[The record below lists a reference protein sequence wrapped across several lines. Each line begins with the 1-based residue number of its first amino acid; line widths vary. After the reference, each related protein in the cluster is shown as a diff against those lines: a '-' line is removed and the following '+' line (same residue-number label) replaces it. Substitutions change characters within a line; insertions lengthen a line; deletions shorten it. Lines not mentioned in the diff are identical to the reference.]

1 MKGTTDI
8 SLTPLIARKI
18 AKGLN
23 ASNREPGAMAIKR
36 GYFLRFVLRFPGTEP
51 IPLIELFTPVFP
63 GCQQECEGPKR
74 INTQIKGFLL
84 SAIQNP
90 GEGKGLLKIILKKNG
105 ILP

>member
-1 MKGTTDI
+1 MKGKIDI
-8 SLTPLIARKI
+8 NLTPLIARKI
-18 AKGLN
+18 AKGLH
-23 ASNREPGAMAIKR
+23 ASNREPGAVAIKR

-74 INTQIKGFLL
+74 INIQIKSFQL

-90 GEGKGLLKIILKKNG
+90 EEQTAC
-105 ILP
+105 